1 MLAMV
6 PHDVQKIA
14 NSGVLKLD
22 TRNGLLEKWYPPH
35 FSQTGWL

>member
-1 MLAMV
+1 MV

-14 NSGVLKLD
+14 NKGILVLEIPS
-22 TRNGLLEKWYPPH
+22 GLLEKWYAPH